1 MTPDSYDANST
12 PYRGVERGALKI
24 HNAKVTPNGF
34 IWNTHITANQWS
46 VSSCLSNQAT
56 AAALDSHCLI
66 RAPEISCCARSKN
79 SNTPYWAGLV
89 YNLCLDPS
97 CNPSRRG
104 PSHMQCSATRPQP
117 FPLSLGAAP
126 PYGAARLSTD
136 PQSPLSVGLECIKPH
151 CLPHRRRLDSGNA
164 AMHLFMLF

>member
-1 MTPDSYDANST
+1 MFVKSGDRRRPRFTL
-12 PYRGVERGALKI
+12 PYQSARDILLRALQK
-24 HNAKVTPNGF
+24 
-34 IWNTHITANQWS
+34 
-46 VSSCLSNQAT
+46 L
-56 AAALDSHCLI
+56 
-66 RAPEISCCARSKN
+66 EY
-79 SNTPYWAGLV
+79 PYWAGLV
-89 YNLCLDPS
+89 YNLYLDPS

-126 PYGAARLSTD
+126 PYGAARPSTD

-164 AMHLFMLF
+164 TMHLFMLF